1 MNLEK
6 NKKIKESFLKTREKR
21 QSQVCKVF
29 SIKIQNNKLNKIQKE
44 QLKMLFVEAKWL
56 KNDILNYF
64 EQTDS
69 LAYTIKKI
77 VNKRNFDGSLEEKE
91 LQHLGSQMKQS
102 VYADII
108 SNLKTLSTLKKK
120 NKPVGKLKYC
130 SEYRCINLKQFGVTY
145 KILDK
150 NFIKIQNVKGK
161 IKVNG
166 LKQITDDYEY
176 ANAKLL
182 NCPDGYHLKVTC
194 FCEKYDI
201 IPEIQE
207 KIGIDM
213 GIKNNLTL
221 SNGLIFDASV
231 QETDRLKKLQRQLVK
246 KKKGSKNRNKH
257 VKKLRVEYQK
267 ITNLKNELSN
277 KIFNELNKYE
287 LIVIQD
293 EMLSGWQAGLFG
305 KQIQHSI
312 LGKIKAK
319 IKKMT
324 LQDKRFVIISK
335 KHKTTQ
341 MCSKCGKI
349 HKMNLKDREYT
360 CECGNDIDRD
370 LNSAI
375 NILKIGLEQIESTP
389 VEKSF
394 ESSKK
399 QEDAESLAQR

>member
-21 QSQVCKVF
+21 QLQVCKVF
-29 SIKIQNNKLNKIQKE
+29 SIKIQKE

-64 EQTDS
+64 EQTDN
-69 LAYTIKKI
+69 LDYTIKKT

-102 VYADII
+102 VYTDII

-120 NKPVGKLKYC
+120 KNKPVSKLKYC

-145 KILDK
+145 NILDK

-166 LKQITDDYEY
+166 LKQITNNYEC
-176 ANAKLL
+176 ANTKLL
-182 NCPDGYHLKVTC
+182 NCPDGYYLKVTC
-194 FCEKYDI
+194 FCEKREI

-221 SNGLIFDASV
+221 SNGLIFNASV
-231 QETDRLKKLQRQLVK
+231 QETDRLKKLQQQLVK

-257 VKKLRVEYQK
+257 IKRLRVEYQK

-277 KIFNELNKYE
+277 KIFNELNKYK

-312 LGKIKAK
+312 LGRIKTKIKEKA
-319 IKKMT
+319 
-324 LQDKRFVIISK
+324 LRDKRFVIISK
-335 KHKTTQ
+335 KYKTTQ
-341 MCSKCGKI
+341 ICSKCGKI
-349 HKMNLKDREYT
+349 HKMNLSDREYI
-360 CECGNDIDRD
+360 CKCGNDIDRD

-375 NILKIGLEQIESTP
+375 NILKIGLEQIESTT
-389 VEKSF
+389 VKKSF

-399 QEDAESLAQR
+399 QEDTEFLAQR

>member
-69 LAYTIKKI
+69 LDYTIKKT

-102 VYADII
+102 VYTDII

-166 LKQITDDYEY
+166 LKQITNDYEY

-201 IPEIQE
+201 IP
-207 KIGIDM
+207 
-213 GIKNNLTL
+213 
-221 SNGLIFDASV
+221 
-231 QETDRLKKLQRQLVK
+231 
-246 KKKGSKNRNKH
+246 
-257 VKKLRVEYQK
+257 
-267 ITNLKNELSN
+267 
-277 KIFNELNKYE
+277 
-287 LIVIQD
+287 
-293 EMLSGWQAGLFG
+293 
-305 KQIQHSI
+305 
-312 LGKIKAK
+312 
-319 IKKMT
+319 
-324 LQDKRFVIISK
+324 
-335 KHKTTQ
+335 
-341 MCSKCGKI
+341 
-349 HKMNLKDREYT
+349 
-360 CECGNDIDRD
+360 
-370 LNSAI
+370 
-375 NILKIGLEQIESTP
+375 
-389 VEKSF
+389 
-394 ESSKK
+394 
-399 QEDAESLAQR
+399 